1 MRNRIPC
8 SALELGQLDPDMVES
23 VVGGQVFKIGNQYFS
38 DQRVSIVE
46 ANGIQVVAEVNGTY
60 GVYSQT
66 IKLRGGTL
74 STKCSCPST
83 EQPFCRH
90 CVAVLLQQFH
100 DGSSVSESSKPAA
113 PSSASSPPP
122 SPSPPEPESS
132 AKASPA
138 FGEPASPVDL
148 NFREATLFI
157 DWIQSAIGLLGKEAS
172 LPAVPE
178 SLRGVAR
185 EWTGVI
191 GRLNQQ
197 FLESEED
204 RTDAQ
209 RNLLSAESMVDSL
222 TKELATV
229 KGESESAQQTCSGL
243 EKKVKQLEKSLSD
256 FSQVT
261 KERDRLVSKVST
273 MQSEL
278 QSKGAELESVAMTL
292 KSLSNAIRNL
302 LPSGPP

>member
-1 MRNRIPC
+1 MRNRISC
-8 SALELGQLDPDMVES
+8 SAQELGQLDPDMVES

-38 DQRVSIVE
+38 DQRVNIVE
-46 ANGIQVVAEVNGTY
+46 SNGAQVVAEVNGTY
-60 GVYSQT
+60 GVYAQT

-100 DGSSVSESSKPAA
+100 NGSSENESSKAA
-113 PSSASSPPP
+113 SPPSSPPA
-122 SPSPPEPESS
+122 PEPPAEASSSPGES
-132 AKASPA
+132 AAT
-138 FGEPASPVDL
+138 VDL

-157 DWIQSAIGLLGKEAS
+157 DWIQQAVGQLGKEAS
-172 LPAVPE
+172 LAATPK
-178 SLRGVAR
+178 SLGGVAR
-185 EWTGVI
+185 EWAGVI
-191 GRLNQQ
+191 DRLNQQ

-204 RTDAQ
+204 RRDAQ
-209 RNLLSAESMVDSL
+209 RNLQSAENMVDSL
-222 TKELATV
+222 TKELGTV
-229 KGESESAQQTCSGL
+229 KGESESAQKTCSDL
-243 EKKVKQLEKSLSD
+243 EKKVKQLEESLSD
-256 FSQVT
+256 FSRVS

-278 QSKGAELESVAMTL
+278 QNKGAELESVSMTL

-302 LPSGPP
+302 LPSDPN

>member
-1 MRNRIPC
+1 MRNRISC
-8 SALELGQLDPDMVES
+8 SAQELGQLDPDMVHS
-23 VVGGQVFKIGNQYFS
+23 VVGGQVFKIGDQYFS
-38 DQRVSIVE
+38 DQRVSILE
-46 ANGIQVVAEVNGTY
+46 ANGTQVVAEVNGTY

-100 DGSSVSESSKPAA
+100 TGLKEREPSEGA
-113 PSSASSPPP
+113 PPP
-122 SPSPPEPESS
+122 SPAPES
-132 AKASPA
+132 PA
-138 FGEPASPVDL
+138 ETSSSSGEPAATVDL

-157 DWIQSAIGLLGKEAS
+157 DWIQQAIVPLGKEPS

-185 EWTGVI
+185 DWAGVI
-191 GRLNQQ
+191 DRLNQQ

-209 RNLLSAESMVDSL
+209 RNLQSAETMVDSL
-222 TKELATV
+222 TKELETV
-229 KGESESAQQTCSGL
+229 KGESNSAQLTSSKL
-243 EKKVKQLEKSLSD
+243 EKKVKELEKSLTN
-256 FSQVT
+256 FSQVS

-278 QSKGAELESVAMTL
+278 QNKGAELESVSMTL

-302 LPSGPP
+302 LPSDPP

>member
-1 MRNRIPC
+1 MRNRISC
-8 SALELGQLDPDMVES
+8 SAQELGQLDPDMVES

-38 DQRVSIVE
+38 DQRVNIVE
-46 ANGIQVVAEVNGTY
+46 SNGAQVVAEVNGTY
-60 GVYSQT
+60 GVYAQT

-100 DGSSVSESSKPAA
+100 NGSSGNESSKAA
-113 PSSASSPPP
+113 SPPSSPPA
-122 SPSPPEPESS
+122 PEPPAEVSSSSGES
-132 AKASPA
+132 AAT
-138 FGEPASPVDL
+138 VDL

-157 DWIQSAIGLLGKEAS
+157 DWIQQAIGPLGKEPS

-185 EWTGVI
+185 EWAGVI
-191 GRLNQQ
+191 DRLNQQ

-209 RNLLSAESMVDSL
+209 RNLQSAENMVDSL
-222 TKELATV
+222 KKELGTV
-229 KGESESAQQTCSGL
+229 KGESESAQKTCSDL
-243 EKKVKQLEKSLSD
+243 EKKVKQLEKSLAD
-256 FSQVT
+256 FSLVS

-278 QSKGAELESVAMTL
+278 QNKGAELESVSMTL

-302 LPSGPP
+302 LPSDPN

>member
-1 MRNRIPC
+1 MRNRISC
-8 SALELGQLDPDMVES
+8 SAQELGQLDPDMVQS
-23 VVGGQVFKIGNQYFS
+23 VVGGQVFKIGDQYFS
-38 DQRVSIVE
+38 DQRVSILE
-46 ANGIQVVAEVNGTY
+46 ANGTQVVAEVNGTY

-100 DGSSVSESSKPAA
+100 SGSSENETSKTARPSSAPPESEPSVEA
-113 PSSASSPPP
+113 PSS
-122 SPSPPEPESS
+122 SS
-132 AKASPA
+132 A
-138 FGEPASPVDL
+138 EPAATVDL

-157 DWIQSAIGLLGKEAS
+157 DWIQQAIVPLGKNPS

-178 SLRGVAR
+178 TLRGVAR
-185 EWTGVI
+185 EWAGVI
-191 GRLNQQ
+191 DRLNQQ

-209 RNLLSAESMVDSL
+209 KNLQSAESMVDTL
-222 TKELATV
+222 TKKLETV
-229 KGESESAQQTCSGL
+229 KGESEAAQLSNSKL
-243 EKKVKQLEKSLSD
+243 EKKVKQLEESLLN
-256 FSQVT
+256 FSEVS
-261 KERDRLVSKVST
+261 KERDRLVSKVSN

-278 QSKGAELESVAMTL
+278 QNKGAELESVSMTL

-302 LPSGPP
+302 LPSEPS

>member
-1 MRNRIPC
+1 MRNRISC
-8 SALELGQLDPDMVES
+8 SAQELGQLDPDMVQS

-38 DQRVSIVE
+38 DQRVNILE
-46 ANGIQVVAEVNGTY
+46 ANGMQVVAEVNGTY

-90 CVAVLLQQFH
+90 CVAVLLHQFH
-100 DGSSVSESSKPAA
+100 SGPTPQTSSKSDSPKPPTPEPRAEA
-113 PSSASSPPP
+113 SPSSSEA
-122 SPSPPEPESS
+122 
-132 AKASPA
+132 AAT
-138 FGEPASPVDL
+138 VDL

-157 DWIQSAIGLLGKEAS
+157 DWIQQAVGPLGKEAI
-172 LPAVPE
+172 LPPVPE
-178 SLRGVAR
+178 ALRGVAR

-191 GRLNQQ
+191 DRLNQQ

-209 RNLLSAESMVDSL
+209 KNLQSAENMVDSL
-222 TKELATV
+222 TKELGTLKEEFAAT
-229 KGESESAQQTCSGL
+229 QQTCNGL

-256 FSQVT
+256 FAQVSR
-261 KERDRLVSKVST
+261 ERDRLVGTVST

-278 QSKGAELESVAMTL
+278 QSKGAELESVSMTL

-302 LPSGPP
+302 LPSTPS

>member
-1 MRNRIPC
+1 MRNRISC
-8 SALELGQLDPDMVES
+8 SAQELGQLDPDMVQS

-46 ANGIQVVAEVNGTY
+46 ANGTQVVAEVNGTY

-100 DGSSVSESSKPAA
+100 TESSVEQPTNAA
-113 PSSASSPPP
+113 PAQSTPPPP
-122 SPSPPEPESS
+122 SPEPEASAEASS
-132 AKASPA
+132 SS
-138 FGEPASPVDL
+138 GEVAATVDL

-157 DWIQSAIGLLGKEAS
+157 DWIQQGIGLLGKEAS

-178 SLRGVAR
+178 SLRGVTR
-185 EWTGVI
+185 EWAGVI
-191 GRLNQQ
+191 DRLNQR

-204 RTDAQ
+204 RMDAQ
-209 RNLLSAESMVDSL
+209 RNLQSAESMVDSL
-222 TKELATV
+222 TKELGTV
-229 KGESESAQQTCSGL
+229 KEESETAQQTCRRL
-243 EKKVKQLEKSLSD
+243 KNKVKQVEESLSD
-256 FSQVT
+256 CSRVS
-261 KERDRLVSKVST
+261 KERDRLVSKVSA

-278 QSKGAELESVAMTL
+278 QNKGAELESVSMTL
-292 KSLSNAIRNL
+292 KSMSNAIRNL
-302 LPSGPP
+302 LPSDPS

>member
-1 MRNRIPC
+1 MRNRISC
-8 SALELGQLDPDMVES
+8 SAQELGQLDPDMVHS
-23 VVGGQVFKIGNQYFS
+23 VVGGQVFKIGDQYFS
-38 DQRVSIVE
+38 DQRVSILE
-46 ANGIQVVAEVNGTY
+46 ANGTQVVAEVNGTY

-100 DGSSVSESSKPAA
+100 SGSSENETSKTARPSSAPPESEPSVEA
-113 PSSASSPPP
+113 PSS
-122 SPSPPEPESS
+122 SS
-132 AKASPA
+132 A
-138 FGEPASPVDL
+138 EPAATVDL

-157 DWIQSAIGLLGKEAS
+157 DWIQQAIVPLGKTPS

-178 SLRGVAR
+178 TLRGVAR
-185 EWTGVI
+185 EWAGVI
-191 GRLNQQ
+191 DRLNQQ

-209 RNLLSAESMVDSL
+209 KNLQSAESMVDTL
-222 TKELATV
+222 TKKLETV
-229 KGESESAQQTCSGL
+229 KGESEAAQLSNSKL
-243 EKKVKQLEKSLSD
+243 EKKVKQLEESLLN
-256 FSQVT
+256 FSEVS

-278 QSKGAELESVAMTL
+278 QNKGAELESVSMTL

-302 LPSGPP
+302 LPSEPS

>member
-1 MRNRIPC
+1 MRNRISC
-8 SALELGQLDPDMVES
+8 SANELGQLDPDMVES
-23 VVGGQVFKIGNQYFS
+23 VVGGQVFKIGNQYFA
-38 DQRVSIVE
+38 DQRVNIVE
-46 ANGIQVVAEVNGTY
+46 ANGTQVVAEVNGTY
-60 GVYSQT
+60 GVYAQT

-100 DGSSVSESSKPAA
+100 IGPTVNPASNAESASTPAPPPETATDASPSSNEPAA
-113 PSSASSPPP
+113 T
-122 SPSPPEPESS
+122 
-132 AKASPA
+132 
-138 FGEPASPVDL
+138 VDL

-157 DWIQSAIGLLGKEAS
+157 DWIQQAIGHLGKEAT
-172 LPAVPE
+172 LGEVPKA
-178 SLRGVAR
+178 LGGVAR
-185 EWTGVI
+185 DWTGVI
-191 GRLNQQ
+191 DRLNQQ

-209 RNLLSAESMVDSL
+209 RNLQSAENLVDSL
-222 TKELATV
+222 TKDLDGV
-229 KGESESAQQTCSGL
+229 KGEFDSSQKACSGL
-243 EKKVKQLEKSLSD
+243 EKKVKQLEESLVD
-256 FSQVT
+256 FSRVS

-278 QSKGAELESVAMTL
+278 QNKGAELESVSMTL

-302 LPSGPP
+302 LPSDPT

>member
-1 MRNRIPC
+1 MRNRISC
-8 SALELGQLDPDMVES
+8 SAQELGQLDPDMVHS
-23 VVGGQVFKIGNQYFS
+23 VVGGQVFKIGDQYFS
-38 DQRVSIVE
+38 DQRVSILE
-46 ANGIQVVAEVNGTY
+46 ANGTQVVAEVNGTY

-66 IKLRGGTL
+66 IKLLGGTL

-100 DGSSVSESSKPAA
+100 TGLKEREPSEGA
-113 PSSASSPPP
+113 PPP
-122 SPSPPEPESS
+122 PPAPES
-132 AKASPA
+132 PA
-138 FGEPASPVDL
+138 ETSSSSGEPAASVDL

-157 DWIQSAIGLLGKEAS
+157 DWIQQAIVPLGKEPS

-185 EWTGVI
+185 DWAGVI
-191 GRLNQQ
+191 DRLNQQ

-209 RNLLSAESMVDSL
+209 RNLQSAETMVDSL
-222 TKELATV
+222 TKELETV
-229 KGESESAQQTCSGL
+229 KGESETAQLTSSKL
-243 EKKVKQLEKSLSD
+243 EKKVKELEKSLTN
-256 FSQVT
+256 FSQVS

-278 QSKGAELESVAMTL
+278 QNKGAELESVSMTL

-302 LPSGPP
+302 LPSDPP

>member
-1 MRNRIPC
+1 MRNRISC
-8 SALELGQLDPDMVES
+8 SAQELGQLDPDMVHS
-23 VVGGQVFKIGNQYFS
+23 VVGGQVFKIGDQYFS
-38 DQRVSIVE
+38 DQRVNILE
-46 ANGIQVVAEVNGTY
+46 ANGTQVVAEVNGTY

-100 DGSSVSESSKPAA
+100 TGSTESKPSEGA
-113 PSSASSPPP
+113 PPPPPAPEPVAEASS
-122 SPSPPEPESS
+122 SS
-132 AKASPA
+132 S
-138 FGEPASPVDL
+138 GEPAATVDL

-157 DWIQSAIGLLGKEAS
+157 DWIQQAIGPLGKEPS

-185 EWTGVI
+185 EWAGVI
-191 GRLNQQ
+191 DRLNQQ

-204 RTDAQ
+204 RRDAQ
-209 RNLLSAESMVDSL
+209 RNLLSAETMVDSL
-222 TKELATV
+222 TKELETV
-229 KGESESAQQTCSGL
+229 KGESEKAQQTCNSF
-243 EKKVKQLEKSLSD
+243 EKKTKQLEESLSN
-256 FSQVT
+256 FSQVS

-278 QSKGAELESVAMTL
+278 QNKGAELESVSMTL

-302 LPSGPP
+302 LPSDPP

>member
-1 MRNRIPC
+1 MRNRISC

-38 DQRVSIVE
+38 DQRVNIVE
-46 ANGIQVVAEVNGTY
+46 ANGTQVVAEVNGTY
-60 GVYSQT
+60 GVYAQT

-100 DGSSVSESSKPAA
+100 VGYSVNTASNGE
-113 PSSASSPPP
+113 SASSPPP
-122 SPSPPEPESS
+122 PPESGTDASPSSDEPSTT
-132 AKASPA
+132 
-138 FGEPASPVDL
+138 VDL

-157 DWIQSAIGLLGKEAS
+157 DWIQQAVGSLGKEAS
-172 LPAVPE
+172 LAEVPK
-178 SLRGVAR
+178 SLGGVAR
-185 EWTGVI
+185 EWAGVI

-209 RNLLSAESMVDSL
+209 RNLQSAENLVDSL
-222 TKELATV
+222 TKELEGV
-229 KGESESAQQTCSGL
+229 KGESDSAQKACSGL
-243 EKKVKQLEKSLSD
+243 EKKVKQLEESLVD
-256 FSQVT
+256 FSRVS

-278 QSKGAELESVAMTL
+278 QNKGAELESVSMTL

-302 LPSGPP
+302 LPSDPT

>member
-1 MRNRIPC
+1 MRNRISC
-8 SALELGQLDPDMVES
+8 SAQELGQLDPDMVQS
-23 VVGGQVFKIGNQYFS
+23 VVGGQVFKIGDQYFS
-38 DQRVSIVE
+38 DQRVSILE
-46 ANGIQVVAEVNGTY
+46 ANGTQVVAEVNGTY

-100 DGSSVSESSKPAA
+100 SGSSENETSKTARPSSAPPESEPSIEA
-113 PSSASSPPP
+113 PSS
-122 SPSPPEPESS
+122 SS
-132 AKASPA
+132 A
-138 FGEPASPVDL
+138 EPAATVDL

-157 DWIQSAIGLLGKEAS
+157 DWIQQAIVPLGKNPS

-178 SLRGVAR
+178 TLRGVAR
-185 EWTGVI
+185 EWAGVI
-191 GRLNQQ
+191 DRLNQQ

-209 RNLLSAESMVDSL
+209 KNLQSAESMVDTL
-222 TKELATV
+222 TKKLETV
-229 KGESESAQQTCSGL
+229 KGESEAAQLSNSKL
-243 EKKVKQLEKSLSD
+243 EKKVKQLEESLLN
-256 FSQVT
+256 FSEVS

-278 QSKGAELESVAMTL
+278 QNKGAELESVSMTL

-302 LPSGPP
+302 LPSEPS

>member
-1 MRNRIPC
+1 MRNRISC
-8 SALELGQLDPDMVES
+8 SAQELGQLDPDMVHS
-23 VVGGQVFKIGNQYFS
+23 VVGGQVFKIGDQYFS
-38 DQRVSIVE
+38 DQRVNILE
-46 ANGIQVVAEVNGTY
+46 ANGTQVVAEVNGTY

-100 DGSSVSESSKPAA
+100 TGPTESKPSEGA
-113 PSSASSPPP
+113 PPPPPAPESVAEASS
-122 SPSPPEPESS
+122 SS
-132 AKASPA
+132 
-138 FGEPASPVDL
+138 GEPTATVDL

-157 DWIQSAIGLLGKEAS
+157 DWIQQAIGPLGKKTS

-185 EWTGVI
+185 EWAGVI
-191 GRLNQQ
+191 DRLNQQ

-209 RNLLSAESMVDSL
+209 RNLLSAETLVDSL
-222 TKELATV
+222 TKELVTV
-229 KGESESAQQTCSGL
+229 KEESEKAQQTCSSF
-243 EKKVKQLEKSLSD
+243 EKKTKQLEESMSN
-256 FSQVT
+256 FSQVS

-278 QSKGAELESVAMTL
+278 QNKGAELESVSMTL

-302 LPSGPP
+302 LPSDPP

>member
-1 MRNRIPC
+1 MRNQISC
-8 SALELGQLDPDMVES
+8 SARELGQLDPAMVES

-46 ANGIQVVAEVNGTY
+46 INGTQVVAKVNGTY

-100 DGSSVSESSKPAA
+100 CGSSVSDSSKSSA
-113 PSSASSPPP
+113 PSSASS
-122 SPSPPEPESS
+122 SPSPPLSAPESLD
-132 AKASPA
+132 KASPA
-138 FGEPASPVDL
+138 SGEPAQTVDL

-185 EWTGVI
+185 EWVGGI

-209 RNLLSAESMVDSL
+209 RNLQSAESMVDSL
-222 TKELATV
+222 TREVATV
-229 KGESESAQQTCSGL
+229 KGESEAAQQTCSGL

-261 KERDRLVSKVST
+261 KERDRLVGKVST
-273 MQSEL
+273 MQSAL
-278 QSKGAELESVAMTL
+278 QDKGAELESVAMTL

>member
-1 MRNRIPC
+1 MRNRISC
-8 SALELGQLDPDMVES
+8 SALELGQLDPDMVKS

-46 ANGIQVVAEVNGTY
+46 ANGTQVVAEVNGTY
-60 GVYSQT
+60 GVYAQT

-122 SPSPPEPESS
+122 SPPEPESS

-138 FGEPASPVDL
+138 SSEPASPVDL

-157 DWIQSAIGLLGKEAS
+157 DWIQSAIGLLGKEPS

-185 EWTGVI
+185 EWTGMI

-209 RNLLSAESMVDSL
+209 RNLQSAESMVDSL
-222 TKELATV
+222 KKEFATV
-229 KGESESAQQTCSGL
+229 KGESEAAQQTCVGL
-243 EKKVKQLEKSLSD
+243 EKKVKQLEESLSD

-278 QSKGAELESVAMTL
+278 QNKGAELESVAMTL

>member
-1 MRNRIPC
+1 
-8 SALELGQLDPDMVES
+8 
-23 VVGGQVFKIGNQYFS
+23 
-38 DQRVSIVE
+38 QRVNIVE
-46 ANGIQVVAEVNGTY
+46 ANGTQVVAEVNGTY
-60 GVYSQT
+60 GVYAQT

-100 DGSSVSESSKPAA
+100 LGPSGKTASNGESPSAATPSPEPQPDSSPSSNEPAA
-113 PSSASSPPP
+113 T
-122 SPSPPEPESS
+122 
-132 AKASPA
+132 
-138 FGEPASPVDL
+138 VDL

-157 DWIQSAIGLLGKEAS
+157 DWMQQAIGSLGKEAS
-172 LPAVPE
+172 LAAVPK
-178 SLRGVAR
+178 SLGGVAR
-185 EWTGVI
+185 EWAGVI

-209 RNLLSAESMVDSL
+209 RNLQSAENLVDSL
-222 TKELATV
+222 TKELEDV
-229 KGESESAQQTCSGL
+229 KGESDAAQKTCSGL
-243 EKKVKQLEKSLSD
+243 EKKVKQLEESLVD
-256 FSQVT
+256 FSRIS
-261 KERDRLVSKVST
+261 KERDQLVSKVST

-278 QSKGAELESVAMTL
+278 QNKGAELESVSMTL

-302 LPSGPP
+302 LPSDPT

>member
-1 MRNRIPC
+1 MRNRISC
-8 SALELGQLDPDMVES
+8 SAQELGQLDPDMVHS
-23 VVGGQVFKIGNQYFS
+23 VVGGQVFKIGDQYFS
-38 DQRVSIVE
+38 DHRVNILE
-46 ANGIQVVAEVNGTY
+46 ANGTQVVAEVNGTY

-100 DGSSVSESSKPAA
+100 SGPTESKSSEGA
-113 PSSASSPPP
+113 PPP
-122 SPSPPEPESS
+122 PPGP
-132 AKASPA
+132 
-138 FGEPASPVDL
+138 EPASAASSSSGEPTATVDL
-148 NFREATLFI
+148 NFREASLFI
-157 DWIQSAIGLLGKEAS
+157 DWIQQAIGKLGKEPS
-172 LPAVPE
+172 LPAVPD

-185 EWTGVI
+185 EWAGVVD
-191 GRLNQQ
+191 RLNQQ

-209 RNLLSAESMVDSL
+209 RNLLSAETLVDSL
-222 TKELATV
+222 TKELETV
-229 KGESESAQQTCSGL
+229 KGESEKAQQTCSSF
-243 EKKVKQLEKSLSD
+243 EKKTKQLEESLAN
-256 FSQVT
+256 FSQVS

-278 QSKGAELESVAMTL
+278 QNKGAELESVSMTL

-302 LPSGPP
+302 LPSDPP

>member
-1 MRNRIPC
+1 MRNRISC
-8 SALELGQLDPDMVES
+8 SAQELGQLDPDMVQS
-23 VVGGQVFKIGNQYFS
+23 VVGGQVFKIGDQYFS
-38 DQRVSIVE
+38 DQRVSILE
-46 ANGIQVVAEVNGTY
+46 ANGTQVVAEVNGTY

-100 DGSSVSESSKPAA
+100 SGSSENETSKTARPSSAPPESEPSVEA
-113 PSSASSPPP
+113 PSS
-122 SPSPPEPESS
+122 SS
-132 AKASPA
+132 A
-138 FGEPASPVDL
+138 EPAATVDL

-157 DWIQSAIGLLGKEAS
+157 DWIQQAIVPLGKTPS

-178 SLRGVAR
+178 TLRGVAR
-185 EWTGVI
+185 EWAGVI
-191 GRLNQQ
+191 DRLNQQ

-209 RNLLSAESMVDSL
+209 RNLQSAESMVDTL
-222 TKELATV
+222 TKKLETV
-229 KGESESAQQTCSGL
+229 KGESEAAQLSNSKL
-243 EKKVKQLEKSLSD
+243 EKKVKQLEESLLN
-256 FSQVT
+256 FSEVS

-278 QSKGAELESVAMTL
+278 QNKGAELESVSMTL

-302 LPSGPP
+302 LPSEPS

>member
-1 MRNRIPC
+1 MRNRISC
-8 SALELGQLDPDMVES
+8 SAQELGQLDPDMVQS
-23 VVGGQVFKIGNQYFS
+23 VVGGQVFKIGDQYFS
-38 DQRVSIVE
+38 DQRVNILE
-46 ANGIQVVAEVNGTY
+46 ANGTQVVAEVNGTY

-100 DGSSVSESSKPAA
+100 TGPTESKPSEGA
-113 PSSASSPPP
+113 PPPPPTPEPVAEASS
-122 SPSPPEPESS
+122 SS
-132 AKASPA
+132 
-138 FGEPASPVDL
+138 GEPTATVDL

-157 DWIQSAIGLLGKEAS
+157 DWIQQAIGPLGKVPS

-185 EWTGVI
+185 EWAGVI
-191 GRLNQQ
+191 DRLNQQ

-209 RNLLSAESMVDSL
+209 RNLLSAETMVDSL
-222 TKELATV
+222 TKELETV
-229 KGESESAQQTCSGL
+229 KGESEKAQKTCSSF
-243 EKKVKQLEKSLSD
+243 EKKTKQLEESLSN
-256 FSQVT
+256 FSQVS

-278 QSKGAELESVAMTL
+278 QNKGAELESVSMTL

-302 LPSGPP
+302 LPSDPP

>member
-1 MRNRIPC
+1 
-8 SALELGQLDPDMVES
+8 
-23 VVGGQVFKIGNQYFS
+23 VVGGQVFKIGDQYFS
-38 DQRVSIVE
+38 DQRVSILE
-46 ANGIQVVAEVNGTY
+46 ANGTQVVAEVNGTY

-100 DGSSVSESSKPAA
+100 TGSSENEASKAA
-113 PSSASSPPP
+113 PPP
-122 SPSPPEPESS
+122 SS
-132 AKASPA
+132 SPA
-138 FGEPASPVDL
+138 PDPPDEASSSSDEPTATVDL

-157 DWIQSAIGLLGKEAS
+157 DWIQQAIGPLGKEPS

-185 EWTGVI
+185 EWAGVI
-191 GRLNQQ
+191 DRLNQQ

-209 RNLLSAESMVDSL
+209 RNLLSAENMVDSL
-222 TKELATV
+222 TKELETV
-229 KGESESAQQTCSGL
+229 KGESGAAQLTNSTL
-243 EKKVKQLEKSLSD
+243 EKKVKQLEESLSD
-256 FSQVT
+256 FSQVS

-278 QSKGAELESVAMTL
+278 QSKGAELESVSMTL